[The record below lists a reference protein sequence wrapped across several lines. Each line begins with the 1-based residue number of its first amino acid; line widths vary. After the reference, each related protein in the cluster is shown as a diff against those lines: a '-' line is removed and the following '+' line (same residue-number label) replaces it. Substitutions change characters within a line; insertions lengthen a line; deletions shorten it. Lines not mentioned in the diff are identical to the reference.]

1 MLVWGASPGY
11 KLYISRLGC
20 VLVGMWIGRLW
31 GVICACVYGNV
42 CAWKG
47 VRCIIIRII
56 RANQLFITC
65 IISLRP
71 LGSLCAGGAGVELN
85 QIGDLATWRGCG
97 RTSSAA
103 DGWCW
108 QAGKGQGCPPVMKRE
123 WRGVIGRG
131 RDISGLGRQEGG
143 SVGWAGGEDQC

>member
-1 MLVWGASPGY
+1 MDWEVV
-11 KLYISRLGC
+11 GC
-20 VLVGMWIGRLW
+20 DVCFV
-31 GVICACVYGNV
+31 CGNA

-85 QIGDLATWRGCG
+85 QTGDLATWKGCG
-97 RTSSAA
+97 GASSAA
-103 DGWCW
+103 GGWCW

-123 WRGVIGRG
+123 GRG
-131 RDISGLGRQEGG
+131 GEGTSVDWEGRRG